1 MYRYV
6 AVDVAV
12 DVAVKMPEKM
22 GIVTV
27 VAVKNEFINI
37 KNGKDRLSE

>member
-12 DVAVKMPEKM
+12 KMLEKM

-27 VAVKNEFINI
+27 VAVKNKFINT
-37 KNGKDRLSE
+37 KNGKVRLS